1 MHFVMIIAA
10 LGLAC
15 WHRQTSYQLPGS
27 CPRRW
32 QQLLVKFLAPPLL
45 LLTTALAVLSMGPKG
60 QMIGLRTD
68 WISYCLALGFLGWAL
83 MLWLKSAKLG
93 WQSLQQVRSLPQIC
107 LTNGRTQNGQWERV
121 ENCPG
126 LTPTPESLASQG
138 QLARLLDTPIPF
150 IAQIGFWQPE
160 LVVSQGLLETLS
172 SEHLEAVITHEQ
184 AHHHYRD
191 TFWFFWLGWIHR
203 ITAWLPNTESLW
215 QELLSLREIRADHWA
230 AKRVDA
236 LLLAESLLTMVSS
249 PMITTEN
256 FCAPFSRP
264 VSPSRFQQ
272 RIDALLTEQE
282 SSTGT
287 SSWHYSWN
295 WTWLLYVLLPLL
307 VVPFHQ

>member
-1 MHFVMIIAA
+1 MHVVMIIAA

-15 WHRQTSYQLPGS
+15 WHRHTSYQLPGS
-27 CPRRW
+27 LPRRW
-32 QQLLVKFLAPPLL
+32 QQVLVQFLAPPLL

-68 WISYCLALGFLGWAL
+68 WLSYCLALGFLGWAVV
-83 MLWLKSAKLG
+83 LWLKSAKLG

-107 LTNGRTQNGQWERV
+107 LINGQWQNGQWERV

-172 SEHLEAVITHEQ
+172 SEHLEAVITHEL

-215 QELLSLREIRADHWA
+215 QELLNLREIRADHWA

-264 VSPSRFQQ
+264 VPPSRFQE
-272 RIDALLTEQE
+272 RIDALLTEPE
-282 SSTGT
+282 SATGT
-287 SSWHYSWN
+287 SSWNYSWN
-295 WTWLLYVLLPLL
+295 WSWLLYVLLPLL

>member
-10 LGLAC
+10 LGLGC
-15 WHRQTSYQLPGS
+15 WHRHTSYELPGS

-32 QQLLVKFLAPPLL
+32 QKVLVKFLAPPLL
-45 LLTTALAVLSMGPKG
+45 LLTTAVAVLSMGPKG
-60 QMIGLRTD
+60 EMIGLRTD
-68 WISYCLALGFLGWAL
+68 WLSYCLALGFLGWAVVL
-83 MLWLKSAKLG
+83 SIKLAKLS

-107 LTNGRTQNGQWERV
+107 LIHGQWQNGQWQRV
-121 ENCPG
+121 ENCLG
-126 LTPTPESLASQG
+126 LTATPESLTSQG
-138 QLARLLDTPIPF
+138 QLARFLDTPIPF

-236 LLLAESLLTMVSS
+236 LLLAESLLSMVNS

-256 FCAPFSRP
+256 LCAPFSRP
-264 VSPSRFQQ
+264 VPPNRFQQ
-272 RIDALLTEQE
+272 RIDALLTEPE

-287 SSWHYSWN
+287 SSWNSSWN
-295 WTWLLYVLLPLL
+295 WSWLLYVLLPLL